1 MVVHGTAVESTW
13 NASDW
18 GPNRLNM
25 PTVLMEPSK
34 LSLLR
39 RAMRA
44 YAQRRRAVS
53 SNLSNIDTPEY
64 DRLSVAFE
72 EELRSARN
80 GPADLRRPEE
90 VEPRLEV
97 GDEGPILEN
106 ELMEMADTQ
115 MRTQFATRALRDH
128 FALMRTGITGR
139 SA

>member
-1 MVVHGTAVESTW
+1 
-13 NASDW
+13 
-18 GPNRLNM
+18 
-25 PTVLMEPSK
+25 MEPSK
-34 LSLLR
+34 LHLLR
-39 RAMRA
+39 RAMGA
-44 YAQRRRAVS
+44 YVQRRRAVA
-53 SNLSNIDTPEY
+53 SNLSNLDTPEY

-72 EELRSARN
+72 EELRSARD
-80 GPADLRRPEE
+80 ASVDLRSPDE

-97 GDEGPILEN
+97 GDEAPILEN